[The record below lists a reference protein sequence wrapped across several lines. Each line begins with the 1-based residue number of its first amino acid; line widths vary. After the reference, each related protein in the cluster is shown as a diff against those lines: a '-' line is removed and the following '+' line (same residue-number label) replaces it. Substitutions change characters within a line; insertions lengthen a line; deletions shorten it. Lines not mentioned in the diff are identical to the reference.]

1 MEVLSTIADFRAAR
15 AKLGTL
21 GLVPTMGALHE
32 GHLGLVRAAK
42 ARCAAV
48 AATIFV
54 NPLQFGP
61 NEDFSRYPRTLP
73 NDLKLLEAEGVDLV
87 FTPTVDV
94 LYPAGF
100 ASRIEVG
107 PIADRLEGAVRPGH
121 FAGVATVVAKLFAIT
136 RPDVAF
142 FGQKDVQQTV
152 VIRRMVADLDVDVAI
167 SVEPTAREADGL
179 ARSSRNIY
187 LDAGQRAQAPALYRA
202 LMAADSAWASGERNG
217 DVLRDMMREIV
228 EAQTD
233 GVIDYVSFADPVA
246 LEEIDRAGHAGGVL
260 SLAVR
265 FGTTRLLDN
274 HILS

>member
-1 MEVLSTIADFRAAR
+1 MRVAATIADVRAAR
-15 AKLGTL
+15 KDLGRL

-42 ARCAAV
+42 ARCEAV
-48 AATIFV
+48 AVTIFV

-61 NEDFSRYPRTLP
+61 NEDYGRYPRTLP
-73 NDLKLLEAEGVDLV
+73 NDLALLEAEGVDLV
-87 FTPTVDV
+87 FTPQVDT
-94 LYPAGF
+94 LYPPGF

-121 FAGVATVVAKLFAIT
+121 FSGVATVVAKLFAIT
-136 RPDVAF
+136 RPDIAF
-142 FGQKDVQQTV
+142 FGQKDIQQTL
-152 VIRRMVADLDVDVAI
+152 VIRRMARDLDMDLTI

-187 LDAGQRAQAPALYRA
+187 LDAPQREQAPALYRA
-202 LMAADSAWASGERNG
+202 LLAADAAWASGERSG
-217 DVLRDMMREIV
+217 DVLRATMREII

-233 GVIDYVSFADPVA
+233 GMIDYVSFADPA
-246 LEEIDRAGHAGGVL
+246 TLDEIDRADQQGGVL

-265 FGTTRLLDN
+265 FGATRLIDN
-274 HILS
+274 HILG